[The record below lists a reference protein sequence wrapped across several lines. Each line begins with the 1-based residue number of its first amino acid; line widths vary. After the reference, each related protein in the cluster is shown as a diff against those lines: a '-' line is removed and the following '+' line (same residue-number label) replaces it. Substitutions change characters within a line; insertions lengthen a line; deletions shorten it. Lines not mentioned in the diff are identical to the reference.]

1 MSTSNPLHK
10 LPDPTKPW
18 PFIVRNGHGEVRV
31 YHSISARGYETYFV
45 CWREGCVR
53 KRFGISSPELARQKA
68 REIAARLSDGSARL
82 VKVSLKHLL
91 QLEALVEELRN
102 RIPND

>member
-53 KRFGISSPELARQKA
+53 KRFGISSPELAKQKA
-68 REIAARLSDGSARL
+68 REIAAKLSDGSARL
-82 VKVSLKHLL
+82 VKVSIKHLL
-91 QLEALVEELRN
+91 QLEALVEKLRN